1 MDENSDWQSSQEEQQ
16 FDEEEREQEQ
26 EGEEQESSQ
35 EQEVDNEA
43 GKGGHYNDQPTKRS
57 KSCLDR
63 ISELPDSVLTYILS
77 LLPTRDA
84 VKTSVLS
91 QRWRHMWA
99 LISSLIYLCN
109 NHESLSKFIEFV
121 DATFDPP

>member
-43 GKGGHYNDQPTKRS
+43 GKGGHYNDRPTKRS
-57 KSCLDR
+57 KNCVDR
-63 ISELPDSVLTYILS
+63 VSELPD
-77 LLPTRDA
+77 
-84 VKTSVLS
+84 
-91 QRWRHMWA
+91 
-99 LISSLIYLCN
+99 
-109 NHESLSKFIEFV
+109 
-121 DATFDPP
+121 